1 MQLTLRDQ
9 TNGRLGEG
17 ALVVEFGDTM
27 RLTARTLIA
36 ERVRLEWEARREKAE
51 AGGCKPRR
59 EQRAGVGRN
68 RPPPLVDADMM
79 RRLNP
84 YSRPRGARPVT
95 TATLEA
101 ATKLALEGFRRNAF
115 FLIVDGRQVTDLD
128 EEIPFRTT
136 SQVVFL
142 RLFPLVGG

>member
-9 TNGRLGEG
+9 TNGRLGKE
-17 ALVVEFGDTM
+17 ALLVEFGDTV

-36 ERVRLEWEARREKAE
+36 ERVRLEWEARREKPE
-51 AGGCKPRR
+51 AQGGTPS
-59 EQRAGVGRN
+59 RAQCARVGRDG
-68 RPPPLVDADMM
+68 PPPLVDADMM

-84 YSRPRGARPVT
+84 YPRPRDARPVT
-95 TATLEA
+95 TTLEV
-101 ATKLALEGFRRNAF
+101 ATKLALEGFRTNAF

-142 RLFPLVGG
+142 RLLPLVGG

>member
-17 ALVVEFGDTM
+17 ALVVEFGNTM

-36 ERVRLEWEARREKAE
+36 ERVRLEWEAQREKSGA
-51 AGGCKPRR
+51 AGRKPRQ
-59 EQRAGVGRN
+59 EQCAGVGRD

-84 YSRPRGARPVT
+84 YSRPRGARPVLR
-95 TATLEA
+95 TLEA
-101 ATKLALEGFRRNAF
+101 ATKLAFEGFRRNAF

-128 EEIPFRTT
+128 EEIPFQTT
-136 SQVVFL
+136 SRVVFL

>member
-9 TNGRLGEG
+9 TNGRLGKE
-17 ALVVEFGDTM
+17 ALVVEFGNTM

-36 ERVRLEWEARREKAE
+36 ERVRLEWEARRENPE
-51 AGGCKPRR
+51 AGGRKPRL
-59 EQRAGVGRN
+59 EQCARLGRDG
-68 RPPPLVDADMM
+68 PPPLVDADTMPQ
-79 RRLNP
+79 LDP
-84 YSRPRGARPVT
+84 YSRPRVARPVT
-95 TATLEA
+95 TTLEA